1 MLAKVPVRR
10 LDGGG
15 SFADLVQ
22 YVMKDAAATTHSTEV
37 WSLDDAPHE
46 MEQVASY
53 SRAKYPAYHYVLSWS
68 ETENPTDQEAF
79 AAVKVTLTALGMHDH
94 QWVAATH
101 RNTDNLHAHVAVNR
115 VNPETYKAVST
126 FRDWLTLDRTCR
138 QIEVERGWMHD
149 SGPFRVEAGQ
159 GGPQVVRTYREWS
172 KDAPATPNARA
183 RNVAAWNG
191 RDSFQEWL
199 GKEPARCLKLALSR
213 PDASWNDVHR
223 VLADFN
229 LEYRTKGSGAVIV
242 DRTEP
247 DTLHAKQAT
256 SADSLRAGSWRRVSG
271 HIGSPLTL
279 IPRRLPVRIVRTSRS
294 VRYKSMTKSKSEGRS
309 TSGSNRRW
317 RSGTIAGRA

>member
-10 LDGGG
+10 LDGGS

-46 MEQVASY
+46 MEQVASF
-53 SRAKYPAYHYVLSWS
+53 SRAKYPAYHYVLSWRAA
-68 ETENPTDQEAF
+68 ENPTDQEAF
-79 AAVKVTLTALGMHDH
+79 AAVKLTLTALGMHEN

-101 RNTDNLHAHVAVNR
+101 RNTDNVHAHVAVNR

-149 SGPFRVEAGQ
+149 SGPFSVEAGQ

-172 KDAPATPNARA
+172 KDATAAPNARA
-183 RNVAAWNG
+183 RSVATWSG

-247 DTLHAKQAT
+247 DTLHAT
-256 SADSLRAGSWRRVSG
+256 SADWLRAGSWRRVSG
-271 HIGSPLTL
+271 HIRSPLTR
-279 IPRRLPVRIVRTSRS
+279 IPRRLPARIVRTSRS

-309 TSGSNRRW
+309 TSVSNRRW
-317 RSGTIAGRA
+317 RSGTIARRA